1 MSKNNLKLLCIP
13 QWNVKSNNNLKIN
26 PHHKV
31 KVNKLNKNF
40 KVNQILKV

>member
-1 MSKNNLKLLCIP
+1 M
-13 QWNVKSNNNLKIN
+13 N

-40 KVNQILKV
+40 KVNQIIKVKQVEINLMKIVKLNFNTNKK